1 MSSQDYILLNFS
13 KGEYNQPLESPHI
26 EGTWSEESLLNAS
39 GHGVRDFEYTHVIFL
54 CLDYQPKF
62 SLFLEHKESSKSIIF
77 HLLVKL
83 DVFDNNDEI
92 SRGIGKLLE
101 VVPQDHLLVFFCG
114 TEGDC
119 LLHQELIVNRKWN
132 YEKKHGNM
140 KSNKAIKSLESKFNL
155 LVPWGDHETR
165 SMIIYHASRQFKT
178 YLRNRSQ
185 DKKINQMRDKLD
197 KMNLKDTRTMYES
210 QETRILSLR
219 KQLDENVQKQR
230 ILQDHYEDISC
241 DLKYEVD
248 KHQMT
253 EQKIKSHEQKL
264 SVVSKQRRVEQNS
277 KRLRTKRQSEIM
289 KYRGIDENEFIS
301 SMENMR
307 ITNITPLEI
316 ID

>member
-1 MSSQDYILLNFS
+1 M
-13 KGEYNQPLESPHI
+13 
-26 EGTWSEESLLNAS
+26 
-39 GHGVRDFEYTHVIFL
+39 V
-54 CLDYQPKF
+54 
-62 SLFLEHKESSKSIIF
+62 KS
-77 HLLVKL
+77 
-83 DVFDNNDEI
+83 DVFINNDEI

-119 LLHQELIVNRKWN
+119 LLHQELIVNKKWN

-165 SMIIYHASRQFKT
+165 SMITYHASRQFKT

-197 KMNLKDTRTMYES
+197 KMNLKDARAMYES

-230 ILQDHYEDISC
+230 ILEDHYEDISC
-241 DLKYEVD
+241 DLKYEVH
-248 KHQMT
+248 KHKIT

-264 SVVSKQRRVEQNS
+264 SVVSKQRCVEQNS
-277 KRLRTKRQSEIM
+277 KR
-289 KYRGIDENEFIS
+289 
-301 SMENMR
+301 
-307 ITNITPLEI
+307 P
-316 ID
+316 

>member
-1 MSSQDYILLNFS
+1 M
-13 KGEYNQPLESPHI
+13 
-26 EGTWSEESLLNAS
+26 
-39 GHGVRDFEYTHVIFL
+39 GHR
-54 CLDYQPKF
+54 
-62 SLFLEHKESSKSIIF
+62 ESSNCEIF
-77 HLLVKL
+77 HLWVKL
-83 DVFDNNDEI
+83 DDFVCNNDVSQVIE
-92 SRGIGKLLE
+92 RLLKD
-101 VVPQDHLLVFFCG
+101 VPLNHLLVFFCG

-119 LLHQELIVNRKWN
+119 LLHQELIVNKKWK

-140 KSNKAIKSLESKFNL
+140 KSNKAIKSLERKFNL
-155 LVPWGDHETR
+155 LVSWGDHETR
-165 SMIIYHASRQFKT
+165 SMTTYHASRQFKT

-185 DKKINQMRDKLD
+185 DKKRNQMRDKLD
-197 KMNLKDTRTMYES
+197 KMNLKDARAMYES

-277 KRLRTKRQSEIM
+277 KRLHAKRQTLIM
-289 KYRGIDENEFIS
+289 KHRGIDENEFIS